1 MFGREKFEKFAE
13 ARFAEAHCA
22 EGGPEGRHGHHHH
35 HEERH
40 HGRHGGPGFGPGMFE
55 GFMGRGRGFGGGE
68 RERLFDSGEL
78 RLVILALVSE
88 KPSYG
93 YEIIKAIEERLS
105 GGYAPS
111 PGVVYPT
118 LTLLEEEGYATVSSA
133 EGGKK
138 LYTATAQGV
147 DYLKTNQATVQ
158 AIFGR
163 MEQASKAFGRGRSP
177 QIMRAMMNLSF
188 ALKMRAGQGNLSPEQ
203 TGKIVEAID
212 AAAKAISEL

>member
-13 ARFAEAHCA
+13 GRFAEAQFA
-22 EGGPEGRHGHHHH
+22 GGRGEGRCGHQG
-35 HEERH
+35 EERH
-40 HGRHGGPGFGPGMFE
+40 HGRHGGHGMFE

-78 RLVILALVSE
+78 RLVILALIAE
-88 KPSYG
+88 KASYG

-133 EGGKK
+133 EGGKR
-138 LYTATAQGV
+138 LYTATELGAE
-147 DYLKTNQATVQ
+147 YLKANKATVE

-163 MEQASKAFGRGRSP
+163 MEQAGRAFGRGRST

-188 ALKMRAGQGNLSPEQ
+188 ALKMRAGQGNLSAEQ
-203 TGKIVEAID
+203 TSKIVEAID
-212 AAAKAISEL
+212 AAAKVISEA